1 MLLCLNRHLCQKHSL
16 GFLVVD
22 HFSTTLTLSWFDAAG
37 RYWYLLSLSV
47 PPAAVAEAI
56 VHLFT
61 ECYAEWSWGFGLWD
75 LDKTCYS
82 CFSQCSILR
91 FWPTM
96 NQYRSW
102 VSDWTILTA
111 VLIWVCGRFVCH
123 TSCLSVSPG
132 LISFITLTCVM
143 WFSSVSLVS
152 TGALGKYTSVLHS
165 VIVVLSVPGL
175 CPAQLCHLILSVSA
189 WFLVS
194 VS

>member
-1 MLLCLNRHLCQKHSL
+1 MRLFFGQISKIFPHNIFLVKAFPPVEVHFLFITSKVLLCLNRHLCQKHSL

-123 TSCLSVSPG
+123 TSCL
-132 LISFITLTCVM
+132 
-143 WFSSVSLVS
+143 
-152 TGALGKYTSVLHS
+152 
-165 VIVVLSVPGL
+165 
-175 CPAQLCHLILSVSA
+175 
-189 WFLVS
+189 FLQG
-194 VS
+194 